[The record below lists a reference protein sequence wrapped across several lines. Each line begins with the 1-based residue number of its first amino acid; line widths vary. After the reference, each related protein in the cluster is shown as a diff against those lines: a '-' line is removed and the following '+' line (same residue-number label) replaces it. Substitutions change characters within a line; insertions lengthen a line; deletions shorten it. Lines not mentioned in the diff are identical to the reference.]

1 MGALEKIESSSK
13 LNFISNLIG
22 FLFTYSISFFLSPYI
37 VGLLGEESYGFVSLA
52 QNFTNYISV
61 ATVALNS
68 MASRFISI
76 ALYENDVE
84 KAKRYYTSVI
94 IANSI
99 ITAILVIPCAILIW
113 KLEYVISIPVELITD
128 VKILFAIIFLGF
140 FITLLTSLFSVGV
153 FVENKLYLNAV
164 HNIEAS
170 IVHLILTLLLFK
182 LFPANVIYV
191 GIVSVV
197 CSIYRIVWQ
206 YYYLRKFQP
215 ALIVD
220 KNCFDKTK
228 IGELLKAGSWSLVGQ
243 LSYFMNSGF
252 DLLLTNQF
260 VSSSAMGV
268 LAISATLPGII
279 RSIFSSVST
288 SFTPDLT
295 KLYAEKRYE
304 EMSIEINKSFKL
316 MNLVLIVPLA
326 GLTIF
331 GGDFYALWQPT
342 QDAGQLHLLST
353 IKVFTL
359 VFTAGLASVHE
370 IFTIA
375 NKLKP
380 QSLATLVSGICNII
394 AVLIVLNTTSLG
406 VIAIAG
412 IPIIIDL
419 IRNFTFTIPYA
430 SKCIQQSPAKL
441 YFLVLRAFLIYCI
454 ISGLYYLVR
463 TFIWAPTTWFQLILL
478 AAVCGIIGYIIVL
491 FCIYGWAGSINLIRN
506 LLIKL
511 KIIKVSNVKNE
522 NMGTAEDIEIDV
534 KEEIEKN
541 FEE

>member
-1 MGALEKIESSSK
+1 MGILANIKPSSR

-76 ALYENDVE
+76 ALYENDID

-99 ITAILVIPCAILIW
+99 ITAILVVPCTILIW
-113 KLEYVISIPVELITD
+113 KLEYIISIPTALIVD
-128 VKILFAIIFLGF
+128 VKILFAIIFSGF

-153 FVENKLYLNAV
+153 FVENKLYLNAI
-164 HNIEAS
+164 HNIEAA
-170 IVHLILTLLLFK
+170 VLQLILTVLLFK
-182 LFPANVIYV
+182 LFPANVIFI
-191 GIVSVV
+191 GITTVAVSL
-197 CSIYRIVWQ
+197 YRIIWQ
-206 YYYLRKFQP
+206 GYYLKKFQP
-215 ALIVD
+215 FLKVD
-220 KNCFDKTK
+220 KKCFDKSRIT
-228 IGELLKAGSWSLVGQ
+228 ELLKAGSWSLVGQ

-252 DLLLTNQF
+252 DLLLANEF

-268 LAISATLPGII
+268 LAISATLPAII

-295 KLYAEKRYE
+295 KLYAEHRYY
-304 EMSIEINKSFKL
+304 EMSVEVKKSFRL

-331 GGDFYALWQPT
+331 GADFYALWQPT
-342 QDAGQLHLLST
+342 QDANQLHILST

-375 NKLKP
+375 NKLKA

-394 AVLIVLNTTSLG
+394 AVLIIVNTTDLG
-406 VIAIAG
+406 IIAIAG
-412 IPIIIDL
+412 VPVVMDL
-419 IRNFTFTIPYA
+419 IRNFAFTIPYA
-430 SKCIQQSPAKL
+430 SKCIQQKPRAL
-441 YFLVLRAFLIYCI
+441 YSLVLKAFLIYCGI
-454 ISGLYYLVR
+454 CALYYCVR
-463 TFIWAPTTWFQLILL
+463 VFIFTPTTWFGLITV
-478 AAVCGIIGYIIVL
+478 AGICGIIGFGLVMC
-491 FCIYGWAGSINLIRN
+491 CIYGVRGSIQLITKLRMK
-506 LLIKL
+506 IKFKKQKKENDL
-511 KIIKVSNVKNE
+511 NE
-522 NMGTAEDIEIDV
+522 
-534 KEEIEKN
+534 
-541 FEE
+541 